1 MTTPHI
7 EADPKDIAPLVLLPG
22 DPLRAKFIA
31 QTYLD
36 DVKLVT
42 QVRNMLGYTGSFNS
56 KRVSVLSSGMGMPSM
71 AIYATELV
79 RAFKVK
85 KILRVGSCGSIDD
98 ELNIGQ
104 IVATMGASTDSNMNR
119 ARFGG
124 FDFAATADFEMLTDW
139 VRCAELMG
147 ADIRVGNVLTSDT
160 FYHSSNDIYDLCRSL
175 GILAVEMEAAA
186 LYRVAAEHRISA
198 LAVMTVSDH
207 ILKQEA
213 MSPADRETT
222 FKSMAEISLKS
233 ITNEEKK

>member
-42 QVRNMLGYTGSFNS
+42 QVRNMLGYTGSFNK

-79 RAFKVK
+79 RAYKVK
-85 KILRVGSCGSIDD
+85 TILRVGSCGSIDD

-104 IVATMGASTDSNMNR
+104 VVATMGASTDSNMNR

-147 ADIRVGNVLTSDT
+147 TDIRVGNVLTSDT

-213 MSPADRETT
+213 MSPADREMT

>member
-79 RAFKVK
+79 RAYKVK
-85 KILRVGSCGSIDD
+85 TILRVGSCGSIDD

-104 IVATMGASTDSNMNR
+104 VVATIGASTDSNMNR

>member
-79 RAFKVK
+79 RAYKVK

-104 IVATMGASTDSNMNR
+104 VVATMGASTDSNMNR

-124 FDFAATADFEMLTDW
+124 FDFAATADFDMLTDW

>member
-104 IVATMGASTDSNMNR
+104 VVATMGASTDSNMNR

-124 FDFAATADFEMLTDW
+124 FDFAATADFEMLTNW

>member
-186 LYRVAAEHRISA
+186 LYRAAAEYKISA

>member
-7 EADPKDIAPLVLLPG
+7 EADPKDIAPSVLLPG

-104 IVATMGASTDSNMNR
+104 VVATMGASTDSNMNR

-147 ADIRVGNVLTSDT
+147 TDIRVGNVLTSDT

-207 ILKQEA
+207 IIKQEA
-213 MSPADRETT
+213 MSPADRETK

>member
-104 IVATMGASTDSNMNR
+104 IIATMGASTDSNMNR

-139 VRCAELMG
+139 IKCAEQMG

-213 MSPADRETT
+213 MSPADRETK

>member
-139 VRCAELMG
+139 VRFAEQMG
-147 ADIRVGNVLTSDT
+147 GDIRVGNVLTSDT
-160 FYHSSNDIYDLCRSL
+160 FYHSSNNIYDLCRSL

-233 ITNEEKK
+233 ITYEEKK

>member
-85 KILRVGSCGSIDD
+85 KILRVGRCGSIDD

>member
-79 RAFKVK
+79 RAYKVK

-104 IVATMGASTDSNMNR
+104 VVATMGASTDSNMNR

>member
-71 AIYATELV
+71 AIYATELA
-79 RAFKVK
+79 RAYKVK

-104 IVATMGASTDSNMNR
+104 VVATMGASTDSNMNR

>member
-79 RAFKVK
+79 RAYKVK

-104 IVATMGASTDSNMNR
+104 VVATMGASTDSNMNR

-147 ADIRVGNVLTSDT
+147 ADIRVGNVITSDT

-207 ILKQEA
+207 VLKQEA
-213 MSPADRETT
+213 MSPADRERQ

-233 ITNEEKK
+233 ITQ

>member
-79 RAFKVK
+79 RAYKVK
-85 KILRVGSCGSIDD
+85 TILRVGSCGSIDD

-104 IVATMGASTDSNMNR
+104 VVATMGASTDSNMNR

-147 ADIRVGNVLTSDT
+147 TDIRVGNVLTSDT

-213 MSPADRETT
+213 MSPADREMT

>member
-42 QVRNMLGYTGSFNS
+42 QVRNMLGYTGSFNN

-79 RAFKVK
+79 RAFKVR

-124 FDFAATADFEMLTDW
+124 FDFAATADFEMLVDW
-139 VRCAELMG
+139 
-147 ADIRVGNVLTSDT
+147 
-160 FYHSSNDIYDLCRSL
+160 
-175 GILAVEMEAAA
+175 
-186 LYRVAAEHRISA
+186 
-198 LAVMTVSDH
+198 
-207 ILKQEA
+207 
-213 MSPADRETT
+213 P
-222 FKSMAEISLKS
+222 
-233 ITNEEKK
+233 